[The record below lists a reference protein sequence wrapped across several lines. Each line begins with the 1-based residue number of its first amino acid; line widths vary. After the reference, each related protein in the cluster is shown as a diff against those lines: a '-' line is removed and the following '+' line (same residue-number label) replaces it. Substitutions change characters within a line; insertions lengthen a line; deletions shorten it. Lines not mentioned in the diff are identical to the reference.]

1 MRHIL
6 IAALL
11 ALMPT
16 ANLAAPFV
24 FNSIDGGE
32 IDLSDYEGQPVLV
45 VNTASRCA
53 FTPQYD
59 ALQSL
64 YTRYRTLGL
73 VVLAVPSNDFRQEL
87 KTAEQVKDFCAVN
100 FDLDLPMTDITHV
113 TGDKA
118 HPFYAWVKEETGF
131 EPNWN
136 FNKIL
141 IAPDGEVVA
150 TFGSQTRPLSQ
161 KITRMIED
169 ALDG

>member
-6 IAALL
+6 TAALL
-11 ALMPT
+11 ALMP
-16 ANLAAPFV
+16 AASLAAPFS
-24 FNSIDGGE
+24 FSSIDGGE

-53 FTPQYD
+53 FTKQYD

-87 KTAEQVKDFCAVN
+87 NTAEQVKDFCAIN

-118 HPFYAWVKEETGF
+118 HPFYAWVKDETGF

-141 IAPDGEVVA
+141 IGPDGQVAA
-150 TFGSQTRPLSQ
+150 TFGAQTRPLSN
-161 KITRMIED
+161 KITQMIED